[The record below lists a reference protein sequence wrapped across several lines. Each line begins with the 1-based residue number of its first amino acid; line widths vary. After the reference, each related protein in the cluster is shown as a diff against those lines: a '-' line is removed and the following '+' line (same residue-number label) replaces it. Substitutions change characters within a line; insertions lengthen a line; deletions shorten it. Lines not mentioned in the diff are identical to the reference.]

1 MIRVLPK
8 VRDEA
13 GIGGARASSAEQPLS
28 FVRSRKQQ
36 RVVRVPATPQ
46 PVEIDLSA
54 VALIVVDMQNDFIHP
69 DGWFA
74 SKGIDLSPI
83 RAVIPSIERLA
94 AGLRRADVPVIWL
107 NWGVRADRANLPAL
121 TVEKGRTGETPTYS
135 DPSPSGRGHILVR
148 DEWGAAIADGL
159 TVAPS
164 DMIVHKHRISG
175 FWDNELDSILRQR
188 GVTTLLFAGVNTDRC
203 VFSTLQDANFLGYD
217 CMLVEDSCQTV
228 SPDFVRDAVLY
239 LVRLLHGVVATSDAI
254 LTAVGQPGPALASSN
269 QKSSDRSA
277 P

>member
-1 MIRVLPK
+1 MRVLPR

-13 GIGGARASSAEQPLS
+13 GTGSAKASSGEQPVS
-28 FVRSRKQQ
+28 FVRPRKEQ
-36 RVVRVPATPQ
+36 RIVRVPATPQ
-46 PVEIDLSA
+46 PVDIDLSA
-54 VALIVVDMQNDFIHP
+54 SALIVVDMQNDFIHP

-74 SKGIDLSPI
+74 SKGIDLEPI
-83 RAVIPSIERLA
+83 RSVIPAIEHLA
-94 AGLRRADVPVIWL
+94 TGLRRADVPVIWL
-107 NWGVRADRANLPAL
+107 NWGVRADRANLPSL
-121 TVEKGRTGETPTYS
+121 TVEKGRTGQSPTYS

-164 DMIVHKHRISG
+164 DLIVHKHRISG

-188 GVTTLLFAGVNTDRC
+188 GITTLLFAGVNIDRC

-217 CMLVEDSCQTV
+217 CMLIEDSCQTV

-254 LTAVGQPGPALASSN
+254 LTASGQPGPALTSSSN
-269 QKSSDRSA
+269 QSSDRSA

>member
-1 MIRVLPK
+1 MRVLLK
-8 VRDEA
+8 GSDEA
-13 GIGGARASSAEQPLS
+13 GTGGAKAPSGEQPVS
-28 FVRSRKQQ
+28 FVRPRKEQ
-36 RVVRVPATPQ
+36 RIVRVPATPQ
-46 PVEIDLSA
+46 AADIDLNA
-54 VALIVVDMQNDFIHP
+54 AALVVVDMQNDFIHP

-83 RAVIPSIERLA
+83 RSVIPAIERLA
-94 AGLRRADVPVIWL
+94 TGLRRADVPVIWL
-107 NWGVRADRANLPAL
+107 NWGVRADRANLPSL
-121 TVEKGRTGETPTYS
+121 TVEKGRTGQSPTYS

-159 TVAPS
+159 SVAPS
-164 DMIVHKHRISG
+164 DLIVHKHRISG

-188 GVTTLLFAGVNTDRC
+188 GITTLLFAGVNIDRC

-217 CMLVEDSCQTV
+217 CMLIEDSCQTV

-254 LTAVGQPGPALASSN
+254 LTASGQPGPALASSSK
-269 QKSSDRSA
+269 QSSDRSK

>member
-1 MIRVLPK
+1 MRGLPN

-13 GIGGARASSAEQPLS
+13 GRDGATASSADQSVS
-28 FVRSRKQQ
+28 FVRPRKEQ
-36 RVVRVPATPQ
+36 RIVRVPATPQ
-46 PVEIDLSA
+46 AVEIDLAAS
-54 VALIVVDMQNDFIHP
+54 VLIVVDMQNDFIHP

-74 SKGIDLSPI
+74 SKGIDLSSI
-83 RAVIPSIERLA
+83 RSVIPSIERLA
-94 AGLRRADVPVIWL
+94 TGLRRADIPVIWL
-107 NWGVRADRANLPAL
+107 NWGVRADRANLPAR
-121 TVEKGRTGETPTYS
+121 TIEKGRVGDSPTYS

-164 DMIVHKHRISG
+164 DLIVHKHRLSG

-188 GVTTLLFAGVNTDRC
+188 GITTLLFAGVNIDRC

-254 LTAVGQPGPALASSN
+254 LAAVGQPGPAFASSN
-269 QKSSDRSA
+269 QKTSDRSA

>member
-1 MIRVLPK
+1 MRVLPK
-8 VRDEA
+8 VRDKARTGSAKAPA
-13 GIGGARASSAEQPLS
+13 GEQTAS
-28 FVRSRKQQ
+28 FVRPRKEQ
-36 RVVRVPATPQ
+36 RIVRVPATPQ
-46 PVEIDLSA
+46 PTDIDLNAS
-54 VALIVVDMQNDFIHP
+54 ALIVVDMQNDFVHP

-83 RAVIPSIERLA
+83 RSAIPVIEHLA
-94 AGLRRADVPVIWL
+94 TGLRRAGVPVIWL
-107 NWGVRADRANLPAL
+107 NWGVRVDRANLPSL
-121 TVEKGRTGETPTYS
+121 TVEKGRIGRSPTYS

-159 TVAPS
+159 TIAPS
-164 DMIVHKHRISG
+164 DLVVHKHRISG

-188 GVTTLLFAGVNTDRC
+188 AITTLLFAGVNIDRC

-254 LTAVGQPGPALASSN
+254 LTASGQPGPALSSSSK
-269 QKSSDRSA
+269 QSSDRSA

>member
-1 MIRVLPK
+1 VTRVLLK
-8 VRDEA
+8 GSDEA
-13 GIGGARASSAEQPLS
+13 GTGGAKAPAAEQPLS
-28 FVRSRKQQ
+28 FARPRKEQ
-36 RVVRVPATPQ
+36 RIVRVPSTPQ
-46 PVEIDLSA
+46 AVDIDLSA
-54 VALIVVDMQNDFIHP
+54 AALIVVDMQNDFIHP

-83 RAVIPSIERLA
+83 RSVIPSIERLT

-107 NWGVRADRANLPAL
+107 NWGVRADRANLPPL
-121 TVEKGRTGETPTYS
+121 TVEKGRSGDSPTYS

-159 TVAPS
+159 TVAP
-164 DMIVHKHRISG
+164 DDLIVHKHRISG
-175 FWDNELDSILRQR
+175 FWDNELDSILRHR
-188 GVTTLLFAGVNTDRC
+188 GITTLLFAGVNIDRC

-217 CMLVEDSCQTV
+217 CMLVEDSCETV

-254 LTAVGQPGPALASSN
+254 LTAAGQPGPALSSN